1 MFIPQNKEVLVY
13 RKASMKYP
21 EVRNVFSGEGVM
33 QVGLEGYVGVCRW
46 RQEEGEMFP
55 TSL

>member
-21 EVRNVFSGEGVM
+21 EVFSGEGVM